1 MDAELRAFVAWLST
15 YELSR
20 PVVAAADLSDG
31 LPLFDV
37 LSKVY
42 APLFPW
48 ECSIKEDCANCL
60 DFIWSL

>member
-1 MDAELRAFVAWLST
+1 MDAELRAFIAWLST

-42 APLFPW
+42 AH
-48 ECSIKEDCANCL
+48 CSLENVLARRLC
-60 DFIWSL
+60 